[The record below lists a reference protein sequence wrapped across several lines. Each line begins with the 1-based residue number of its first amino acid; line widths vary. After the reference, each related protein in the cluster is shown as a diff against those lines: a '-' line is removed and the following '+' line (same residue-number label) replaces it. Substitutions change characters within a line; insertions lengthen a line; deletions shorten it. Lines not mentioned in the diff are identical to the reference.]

1 MLNKAKGI
9 PVVEMHDIT
18 VKFPGVIANDNVS
31 IDLYPGEVL
40 ALLGENGAGKT
51 TLMNVLY
58 GLYRPDEGEI
68 RIRGETAY
76 ISNPN
81 DAIRLGIGM
90 VHQHFMLIP
99 PFTVAENI
107 VLGVEPVNSYGR
119 LDMDKAVRDVEE
131 LSNQYGLIVDPHA
144 KIEDISVGMQ
154 QRVEI
159 LKALYRG
166 ADVLIL
172 DEPTAVLTPQE
183 VDELAEIM
191 RSLVDQGKSII
202 FITHKLQEVIAISDR
217 VTVLKQ
223 GKCVGTKETQ
233 NTTVEELAQMM
244 VGREVVLS
252 VEKQEA
258 KVGETVLRVDNLH
271 AKGPRNLPALRGVSF
286 HVNAGEIV
294 GIAGVEGNGQKEL
307 VETLTGLR
315 KATSGHI
322 YVDGI
327 DIVNSQPRTL
337 IEQGVAH
344 IPEDRQNRGLIL
356 DFTVAENF
364 IMRNYY
370 KPPFARGINLDYGTI
385 HTHAKQLISEFDIR
399 TPHENVPVRSLSGGN
414 QQKVIVA
421 RELSSE
427 PRLLVASQ
435 PTRGLDVGA
444 IEFVHKRL
452 VEQRDK
458 GKAILLISLELD
470 EIMSLSDRILV
481 IYEGQI
487 VGEMTAREATE
498 RELGLLMA
506 GGRSKQGLDA
516 ERSAVNVQHR

>member
-1 MLNKAKGI
+1 M
-9 PVVEMHDIT
+9 
-18 VKFPGVIANDNVS
+18 
-31 IDLYPGEVL
+31 
-40 ALLGENGAGKT
+40 
-51 TLMNVLY
+51 
-58 GLYRPDEGEI
+58 
-68 RIRGETAY
+68 
-76 ISNPN
+76 
-81 DAIRLGIGM
+81 
-90 VHQHFMLIP
+90 
-99 PFTVAENI
+99 
-107 VLGVEPVNSYGR
+107 
-119 LDMDKAVRDVEE
+119 
-131 LSNQYGLIVDPHA
+131 
-144 KIEDISVGMQ
+144 
-154 QRVEI
+154 
-159 LKALYRG
+159 
-166 ADVLIL
+166 
-172 DEPTAVLTPQE
+172 
-183 VDELAEIM
+183 
-191 RSLVDQGKSII
+191 
-202 FITHKLQEVIAISDR
+202 
-217 VTVLKQ
+217 
-223 GKCVGTKETQ
+223 
-233 NTTVEELAQMM
+233 
-244 VGREVVLS
+244 
-252 VEKQEA
+252 
-258 KVGETVLRVDNLH
+258 
-271 AKGPRNLPALRGVSF
+271 
-286 HVNAGEIV
+286 
-294 GIAGVEGNGQKEL
+294 

-470 EIMSLSDRILV
+470 ESCLSPTGFL
-481 IYEGQI
+481 
-487 VGEMTAREATE
+487 
-498 RELGLLMA
+498 
-506 GGRSKQGLDA
+506 
-516 ERSAVNVQHR
+516 

>member
-1 MLNKAKGI
+1 M
-9 PVVEMHDIT
+9 
-18 VKFPGVIANDNVS
+18 
-31 IDLYPGEVL
+31 
-40 ALLGENGAGKT
+40 
-51 TLMNVLY
+51 
-58 GLYRPDEGEI
+58 
-68 RIRGETAY
+68 
-76 ISNPN
+76 
-81 DAIRLGIGM
+81 
-90 VHQHFMLIP
+90 
-99 PFTVAENI
+99 
-107 VLGVEPVNSYGR
+107 
-119 LDMDKAVRDVEE
+119 
-131 LSNQYGLIVDPHA
+131 
-144 KIEDISVGMQ
+144 
-154 QRVEI
+154 
-159 LKALYRG
+159 
-166 ADVLIL
+166 
-172 DEPTAVLTPQE
+172 
-183 VDELAEIM
+183 
-191 RSLVDQGKSII
+191 
-202 FITHKLQEVIAISDR
+202 
-217 VTVLKQ
+217 TVLKQ

-452 VEQRDK
+452 LEQRDK